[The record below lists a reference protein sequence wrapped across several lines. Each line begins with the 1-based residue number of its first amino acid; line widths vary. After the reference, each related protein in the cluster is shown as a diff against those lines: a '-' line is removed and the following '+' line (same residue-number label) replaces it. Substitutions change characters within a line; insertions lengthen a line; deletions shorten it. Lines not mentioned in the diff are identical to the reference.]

1 MHGNGINR
9 GINSVNLWTFRLV
22 LALSM
27 LRLGSAYSN
36 KCLSACRLSRGAS
49 RRMSSIVSDEGASI
63 PDVARLE
70 AGATSNK
77 VIVLAGATSVGK
89 SKVAQL
95 LCEEHGNCEVVIADS
110 VQIYKH
116 LDIGSNKPSAAEQ
129 EAVPHHLV
137 DICDPH
143 ETYSSGEFV
152 RTAVPIIYD
161 ILNRGKL
168 PVIVGGSTMYLQW
181 LVQGTPD
188 APKASVSI
196 ERKAEELLKEAESN
210 GRWSEAVEILSEYD
224 EARAT
229 SLGKNDWY
237 RMRRYL
243 EVALSLKEEGPA
255 LEKGGRIEN
264 FPDLDLRCY
273 FLSEDRE
280 QLYRM
285 IDYRC
290 EEMLKLGLIDEVSS
304 LISDGH
310 LAPNCTAAKAIGY
323 RQTIE
328 YLGYSMRLES
338 SESDGQLGIFRTFLA
353 DFATATRNYAKR
365 QLQWYRK
372 DKAFLW
378 LKIDRHDAVAK
389 KCTEEEP
396 YRRVAREILHW
407 NELPASNYRQ
417 LIKHQML
424 RGAAVASIR
433 GRMHQKNRLKVQGEM
448 EWLAVAALVAKGEL
462 KPPAVVPGGDTDV
475 PSWAAHFASA
485 TTIGAAA
492 PSSTTF
498 AAISDGDDDEELE
511 RMLLG
516 DRSSR
521 RAGLG
526 PGAEAEAALG
536 AEVDVDEDDEAAER
550 LAMTD
555 GVEGAGGGGL
565 PRTLPTFPASFDFEW
580 SAEDVTIRGAE
591 SVKGGKA
598 SMKMKTYSRKEQLGK
613 SDLDDVVSKSL
624 VHVAA
629 LRESHPYL
637 LADFFPETDNE
648 KES

>member
-1 MHGNGINR
+1 MASMMR
-9 GINSVNLWTFRLV
+9 GDEASLTEVVRL
-22 LALSM
+22 
-27 LRLGSAYSN
+27 
-36 KCLSACRLSRGAS
+36 
-49 RRMSSIVSDEGASI
+49 D
-63 PDVARLE
+63 
-70 AGATSNK
+70 AGVTSNK

-95 LCEEHGNCEVVIADS
+95 LCEEHGNSEVVIADS

-152 RTAVPIIYD
+152 RAAVPIIYD

-168 PVIVGGSTMYLQW
+168 PVVVGGSTMYLQW

-188 APKASVSI
+188 APKASESI
-196 ERKAEELLKEAESN
+196 EKKAEELLKEAEN
-210 GRWSEAVEILSEYD
+210 GGQWEEAIKILSEYD
-224 EARAT
+224 ESRAN

-243 EVALSLKEEGPA
+243 EVALSLEEEGPA
-255 LEKGGRIEN
+255 PKKGGRIEN

-290 EEMLKLGLIDEVSS
+290 EEMLKAGLIDEVSS
-304 LISDGH
+304 LISEGH
-310 LAPNCTAAKAIGY
+310 IAPNCTAAKAIGY

-328 YLGYSMRLES
+328 YLGRSMALEAS
-338 SESDGQLGIFRTFLA
+338 DSDGQLGVFRTFLA
-353 DFATATRNYAKR
+353 DSATATRNYAKR

-378 LKIDRHDAVAK
+378 LKIDRPDAVVK
-389 KCTEEEP
+389 KSVEEEP
-396 YRRVAREILHW
+396 YRKVAREILHW

-433 GRMHQKNRLKVQGEM
+433 GKMHQKNRLKVQGEM

-462 KPPAVVPGGDTDV
+462 KPPAVVPGGDTDM
-475 PSWAAHFASA
+475 PSWAAHFASTTA
-485 TTIGAAA
+485 TSAAA
-492 PSSTTF
+492 LPSASPTAE
-498 AAISDGDDDEELE
+498 AAMSSEAGYGEGGYDDEELE
-511 RMLLG
+511 GMLLG
-516 DRSSR
+516 NRSTGR
-521 RAGLG
+521 EIHGLG
-526 PGAEAEAALG
+526 RDAATAALG
-536 AEVDVDEDDEAAER
+536 VDVDVDEDDEAVER
-550 LAMTD
+550 IAVTEGVD
-555 GVEGAGGGGL
+555 GPAGGAL
-565 PRTLPTFPASFDFEW
+565 PRTLPTFPSSFDFEW

-591 SVKGGKA
+591 SVRGGKA
-598 SMKMKTYSRKEQLGK
+598 SAKMKRYSRKEQLRD
-613 SDLDDVVSKSL
+613 SDLDDVISKSL

-637 LADFFPETDNE
+637 LADFFPETERDDE
-648 KES
+648 EDG